1 MMKRTPLIAANWKMH
16 KTGPEAVEAAEK
28 LEELCKDIHD
38 VDVMIAP
45 SFLSLPLV
53 SQALKASDSRI
64 HIAAQNL
71 YFEDQGAF
79 TGEISGPMI
88 QAAGAEY
95 VLIGHSERRQ
105 FFGDTDNIVNRK
117 IHAAIRSHLTPI
129 LCVGE
134 TEIQRDEEKTFFVL
148 DNQISDGVKG
158 VNSKMPEEL
167 ILAYEPVWAI
177 GTGKSAN
184 TEQIAQVHRF
194 LRSLLEKHF
203 SREFAQKTRILY
215 GGSVKPDNINALMD
229 MEDVDGVLV
238 GGASRPSH
246 SIGQDYHRG
255 SHCVYD
261 YFPVPGL
268 CIRSQK

>member
-1 MMKRTPLIAANWKMH
+1 MKQRTPLIAANWKMH

-28 LEELCKDIHD
+28 LGKLCRDIHD

-53 SQALKASDSRI
+53 SQALKRMNSHI
-64 HIAAQNL
+64 HTAAQNL

-105 FFGDTDNIVNRK
+105 FFGDTDKIINRK
-117 IHAAIRSHLTPI
+117 IHAAIRARLTPV

-134 TEIQRDEEKTFFVL
+134 TEAQRDEDKTFFVL
-148 DNQISDGVKG
+148 DKQISDGVKG
-158 VNSKMPEEL
+158 LDSDMPEEL

-177 GTGKSAN
+177 GTGKSAG
-184 TEQIAQVHRF
+184 TEQIAQVHVF

-203 SREFAQKTRILY
+203 SREFAENTRILY
-215 GGSVKPDNINALMD
+215 GGSVKPDTINALMD
-229 MEDVDGVLV
+229 VEDVDGVLV
-238 GGASRPSH
+238 GGASLEPETFIQI
-246 SIGQDYHRG
+246 IGFR
-255 SHCVYD
+255 
-261 YFPVPGL
+261 
-268 CIRSQK
+268 K